1 MALPVLM
8 QKLFEN
14 SGAGPKIRSDILP
27 EVEAGVMTINGKK
40 PDGSG
45 NLAID
50 VGVKT
55 VNSQAPDSQ
64 GNIEV
69 QAGHALGDTWISF
82 DSTVPAG
89 GVPFCGQLVNRTMW
103 ADLFAWVTEQG
114 KIKTESEW
122 QEYANAHG
130 GNCPFYSDGDGSG
143 TFRMP
148 KVAAYFKGAES
159 ASEDG
164 TWVAEGLPNIE
175 DEVAGA
181 ASGLSVGAFQDGD
194 EAIDTKTSGASVGEH
209 FGRGVNFSASFSNS
223 IYGAS
228 EHVTPETCVVL
239 VGVWALGKV
248 ATTGSSTIDA
258 VASAVASIETNMNK
272 KLPDTT
278 VHIVETWIAEDGN
291 SWYRKYSDGW
301 IEQGGYSVKAGA
313 STTLTFPTAF
323 IKATSYTVQAI
334 CYTPSGQGYMT
345 ELAVRNYTASTVR
358 LESHENIHK
367 GFFWFACGH

>member
-27 EVEAGVMTINGKK
+27 EVEAGVMTINGEK

-64 GNIEV
+64 GNIEI

-103 ADLFAWVTEQG
+103 ADLYAWATAQG
-114 KIKTESEW
+114 KVKTETEW
-122 QEYANAHG
+122 QEYATAHG
-130 GNCPFYSDGDGSG
+130 GNCPFYSGGDGSG

-148 KVAAYFKGAES
+148 KVAAYFRGAES
-159 ASEDG
+159 ADEGG

-175 DEVAGA
+175 GTVGYFRADG
-181 ASGLSVGAFQDGD
+181 GAFATADRAFSLNNVKSG
-194 EAIDTKTSGASVGEH
+194 TSYNGNSMVN
-209 FGRGVNFSASFSNS
+209 GRSAEFNAQNSNP
-223 IYGAS
+223 IYGNS
-228 EHVTPETCVVL
+228 DHVTPETCVVL

-272 KLPDTT
+272 KLPDST
-278 VHIVETWIAEDGN
+278 VHIVETWKAEDGN
-291 SWYRKYSDGW
+291 SWYRKWSDGW
-301 IEQGGYSVKAGA
+301 IEQGGEESR
-313 STTLTFPTAF
+313 SNDTESHLLTLNIPFARTDYF
-323 IKATSYTVQAI
+323 IALTGRRT
-334 CYTPSGQGYMT
+334 
-345 ELAVRNYTASTVR
+345 TASQTGWFYYHTKTTTSFSAVVTQP
-358 LESHENIHK
+358 
-367 GFFWFACGH
+367 GFCWYACGF